1 MESDMDV
8 SLDFSW
14 EALVLEL
21 GDADSM
27 YLPAEDS
34 LSGLHDDSTSSPDG
48 ATSRSTK
55 ASSLERK
62 NIINERHRRR
72 MLNEKLYALRRIVP
86 NITKMD
92 KASIIQDAIAYI
104 EELQEQERQILAAL
118 GTDSCTAVAKAD
130 DAASTGSNAEDHGV
144 GSSPRKKMRR
154 TTSASSINGAFSSPA
169 THPVQILELEV
180 TQVAEEL
187 TMMSMR
193 HGNAHN
199 AIAKVCEALESLCL
213 KVISTSITA
222 VASGIVHNMFIEV
235 TSMISSISHQINF
248 SYRSSNLMN
257 ENNFSQS
264 LPLTYS

>member
-1 MESDMDV
+1 MASSDMDV

-34 LSGLHDDSTSSPDG
+34 LSGLCDDSTSSPDG
-48 ATSRSTK
+48 ATSRSAK
-55 ASSLERK
+55 ATSLERK

-72 MLNEKLYALRRIVP
+72 MLNEKLYALRRVVP

-104 EELQEQERQILAAL
+104 EELQEEERQILAAL
-118 GTDSCTAVAKAD
+118 GTDSCTAVARAD

-169 THPVQILELEV
+169 PATHRVQILELEV

-187 TMMSMR
+187 TMVSMR

-213 KVISTSITA
+213 KVISISITA
-222 VASGIVHNMFIEV
+222 VASGIVHNMFVEACVRHRPSKYFRFSLLEV
-235 TSMISSISHQINF
+235 REF
-248 SYRSSNLMN
+248 
-257 ENNFSQS
+257 
-264 LPLTYS
+264 

>member
-1 MESDMDV
+1 MASSDMDV

-27 YLPAEDS
+27 HLPAEDS
-34 LSGLHDDSTSSPDG
+34 LSGLCDDSTSSPDG

-72 MLNEKLYALRRIVP
+72 MLNEKLYALRRVVP

-118 GTDSCTAVAKAD
+118 RTDSCTAVAKVD

-154 TTSASSINGAFSSPA
+154 TTSASSINGAFCSPS
-169 THPVQILELEV
+169 THPVQIFEV
-180 TQVAEEL
+180 IIH
-187 TMMSMR
+187 M
-193 HGNAHN
+193 
-199 AIAKVCEALESLCL
+199 
-213 KVISTSITA
+213 
-222 VASGIVHNMFIEV
+222 
-235 TSMISSISHQINF
+235 
-248 SYRSSNLMN
+248 
-257 ENNFSQS
+257 
-264 LPLTYS
+264 